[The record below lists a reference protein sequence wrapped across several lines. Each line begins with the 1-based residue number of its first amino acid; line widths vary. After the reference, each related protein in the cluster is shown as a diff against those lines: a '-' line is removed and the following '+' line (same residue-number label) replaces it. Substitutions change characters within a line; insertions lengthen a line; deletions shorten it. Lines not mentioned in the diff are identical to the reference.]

1 LAGGVGLLYLPFKPA
16 DFHSKKRWAHPLHSF
31 LIWGGVTQVAEQK
44 ENAEAPAEGG
54 DAAEAVQKKG
64 GDAPPAAAPSK
75 LPLILTLVNTLLMV
89 GIGVVVW
96 MGYKKSGQKV
106 TLDEV
111 AAPAHS
117 GFEAG
122 QSEKK
127 EDDKKDGKAALDL
140 FVKESFTVT
149 LADPGGSRFAQVD
162 VEIEVPDDFVK
173 QEVISIRPKIRDFVI
188 VVLSSK
194 TYDQIESTDGRDFLR
209 EEIRNKIDGELKRG
223 KIKNIFFTQFIVQ

>member
-1 LAGGVGLLYLPFKPA
+1 MA
-16 DFHSKKRWAHPLHSF
+16 D
-31 LIWGGVTQVAEQK
+31 QK
-44 ENAEAPAEGG
+44 ENAEPATEGG
-54 DAAEAVQKKG
+54 DAADAVQKKG
-64 GDAPPAAAPSK
+64 AEAAAPAPASK
-75 LPLILTLVNTLLMV
+75 LPLILTLVNTVLMV
-89 GIGVVVW
+89 GIGAVVW
-96 MGYKKSGQKV
+96 LGYKNSSSKV
-106 TLDEV
+106 TLEDV
-111 AAPAHS
+111 AAPAQ
-117 GFEAG
+117 GDAAPPAD
-122 QSEKK
+122 KK
-127 EDDKKDGKAALDL
+127 EGDKKEGEAALDL

-173 QEVISIRPKIRDFVI
+173 QEVISIRPKIRDFII